1 MGLALKLQRGPP
13 PTPDF
18 HSLRLESYYSGH
30 FNTDWDSL
38 EVIFKKKIK
47 FSFQILIFFF
57 NFSRLREFQIT
68 RPFILIQEWIYIF
81 VIQ

>member
-1 MGLALKLQRGPP
+1 MDIGSVSMGLALKLQRGPP

-38 EVIFKKKIK
+38 EVIFKKKK
-47 FSFQILIFFF
+47 FKFLFQF
-57 NFSRLREFQIT
+57 
-68 RPFILIQEWIYIF
+68 
-81 VIQ
+81 

>member
-1 MGLALKLQRGPP
+1 MDIGSVSMGLALKLQRGPP

-38 EVIFKKKIK
+38 EVIFKLILNFLFK
-47 FSFQILIFFF
+47 FS
-57 NFSRLREFQIT
+57 
-68 RPFILIQEWIYIF
+68 
-81 VIQ
+81 